1 MRRWKK
7 RRLQSQKE
15 KKTKMGVKNIYERF
29 VWFDNQGNGVKSL
42 RAVAQKP
49 DSKSSENL
57 SFNER

>member
-1 MRRWKK
+1 
-7 RRLQSQKE
+7 
-15 KKTKMGVKNIYERF
+15 MGNKSMVGKNRVGRIEGLCGIVTGGSRGIGSVEF
-29 VWFDNQGNGVKSL
+29 GVKSL